1 MEKGTGNI
9 MVNAALKYEQP
20 IEVEMP
26 KNPIFLPSPLK
37 YGSVSIAQ
45 MVSNGHRYDASAYN
59 IEAMNALRE
68 VKRNKYGYVNLL
80 GQDGF
85 IKEAFVGSRFKRI
98 YTENSCDIPFFLPS
112 DIENVYPKASKYI
125 SSKTDTDIESLRVKA
140 NMLLMS
146 VSGTI
151 GKTAIVRNRLDNCVF
166 SHDLLRV
173 YFKGKYDLGYVYAFL
188 NTEVGLLILQSNN
201 YGAVIDHIEPEH
213 LANVPIPNAP
223 EELKKVIHNL
233 IVESYDLRDKS
244 NDLVDE
250 SQALLYR
257 VLQLPDINTIKGKY
271 YAEDKGF
278 KNYVVKTSEL
288 NGRLDGSYH
297 IPEANTLINLI
308 RKGADTVVPL
318 SDGRL
323 TKLIA
328 VGNRFK
334 RIYVNKE
341 NGVPYLNGKSICQ
354 LDPNGCQKKYLSL
367 AQHEVRIIEQ
377 LTIKRNTILIT
388 CSGTLGK
395 VVLVPQ
401 HWDGWAGTHDLI
413 RVYPISDD
421 MAGYIYC
428 YLQSEVGKVLINRL
442 AYGSV
447 VDHIEPCHISQ
458 LPIPI
463 LKNIEVQQKINDLVL
478 EANELRYQAYL
489 KEQEAIN
496 KMNEII
502 TL

>member
-1 MEKGTGNI
+1 MEKRTGYI
-9 MVNAALKYEQP
+9 MVNAALKYEQL
-20 IEVEMP
+20 EVELP
-26 KNPIFLPSPLK
+26 KNPLFLPSPLR

-45 MVSNGHRYDASAYN
+45 MVNNGHRYDASAYN
-59 IEAMNALRE
+59 IEAMSALRK
-68 VKRNKYGYVNLL
+68 VMRNKYGFIHLL
-80 GQDGF
+80 GAHGLVKDA
-85 IKEAFVGSRFKRI
+85 IVGSRFKRI
-98 YTENSCDIPFFLPS
+98 YTDNHKDIPFYLPS

-125 SSKTDTDIESLRVKA
+125 SAKTDTDINALKVES

-151 GKTAIVRNRLDNCVF
+151 GKTAIVRRRLDNCVF

-173 YFKGKYDLGYVYAFL
+173 VFKNDFDLGYVYAFL
-188 NTEVGLLILQSNN
+188 NTETGLLILQSNN

-213 LANVPIPNAP
+213 LANVPIPNAAK
-223 EELKKVIHNL
+223 ELKEAIHNL

-244 NDLVDE
+244 NDLIDE
-250 SQALLYR
+250 AQALLYKE
-257 VLQLPDINTIKGKY
+257 LQLPNINTIKGLN
-271 YAEDKGF
+271 YAENKGF
-278 KNYVVKTSEL
+278 QNYVVKASQL

-297 IPEANTLINLI
+297 IPEARELIDMI
-308 RKGADTVVPL
+308 SRHAK
-318 SDGRL
+318 L
-323 TKLIA
+323 TASLNDKKFTKQIS

-334 RIYVNKE
+334 RIYVDKN

-367 AQHEVRIIEQ
+367 AQHEDRIIEQ
-377 LTIKRNTILIT
+377 LTIKKNTILIT

-401 HWDGWAGTHDLI
+401 HWEGWAGTHDLI
-413 RVYPISDD
+413 RVYPVSDD

-428 YLQSEVGKVLINRL
+428 YLQSEAGKVLINRL

-463 LKNIEVQQKINDLVL
+463 LKNIEVQQKINNLVL

-496 KMNEII
+496 KMNEIL

>member
-1 MEKGTGNI
+1 MEKGARDI

-20 IEVEMP
+20 IEVELP

-59 IEAMNALRE
+59 IEAMNALRK
-68 VKRNKYGYVNLL
+68 VKRNRYGYVNLL

-85 IKEAFVGSRFKRI
+85 IEDAFVGSRFKRI
-98 YTENSCDIPFFLPS
+98 YTENPCDIPFFLPS

-125 SSKTDTDIESLRVKA
+125 SSKTDTDIESLRVKT

-188 NTEVGLLILQSNN
+188 NTEAGLLILQSNN

-223 EELKKVIHNL
+223 KELKEAIHNL

-244 NDLVDE
+244 NDLIDE
-250 SQALLYR
+250 AQELLYKE
-257 VLQLPDINTIKGKY
+257 LQLPDISTIKGEN
-271 YAEDKGF
+271 YAENKGF
-278 KNYVVKTSEL
+278 QNYVVKASQL

-297 IPEANTLINLI
+297 IPEVEEIIKAISLNAAEVTTLGDPSIS
-308 RKGADTVVPL
+308 
-318 SDGRL
+318 SDIILPG
-323 TKLIA
+323 
-328 VGNRFK
+328 RFK
-334 RIYVNKE
+334 RIYVDKE
-341 NGVPYLNGKSICQ
+341 HGVPFFGGRNLFHLNSSSI
-354 LDPNGCQKKYLSL
+354 KYLSKQQVIGDFKRSTEIKTNTL
-367 AQHEVRIIEQ
+367 LIPARGGIGKCIIAPKHMQ
-377 LTIKRNTILIT
+377 GGIISDNII
-388 CSGTLGK
+388 K
-395 VVLVPQ
+395 VVPKN
-401 HWDGWAGTHDLI
+401 DNI
-413 RVYPISDD
+413 
-421 MAGYIYC
+421 AGYLYC
-428 YLQSEVGKVLINRL
+428 YLQTDYGELLIKREVS
-442 AYGSV
+442 GSV
-447 VDHIEPCHISQ
+447 VDVIEPENISNI
-458 LPIPI
+458 LIPL
-463 LKNIEVQQKINDLVL
+463 LKDKEIQQKINDLVL

-496 KMNEII
+496 KMNEIL

>member
-1 MEKGTGNI
+1 MEKGARNI

-20 IEVEMP
+20 IEVELP

-59 IEAMNALRE
+59 IEAMNALRK
-68 VKRNKYGYVNLL
+68 VKRNRYGYVNLL

-85 IKEAFVGSRFKRI
+85 IEDAFVGSRFKRI
-98 YTENSCDIPFFLPS
+98 YTENPCDIPFFLPS

-125 SSKTDTDIESLRVKA
+125 SSKTDTDIESLRVKT

-188 NTEVGLLILQSNN
+188 NTEAGLLILQSNN

-244 NDLVDE
+244 NDLIDE
-250 SQALLYR
+250 AQALLYKE
-257 VLQLPDINTIKGKY
+257 LQLPDINTIKGKN
-271 YAEDKGF
+271 YAENKGF
-278 KNYVVKTSEL
+278 KNYVVKASQL

-297 IPEANTLINLI
+297 IPEVKEIIKAISLNATEVTTLGDPRIS
-308 RKGADTVVPL
+308 
-318 SDGRL
+318 SDIILPG
-323 TKLIA
+323 
-328 VGNRFK
+328 RFK
-334 RIYVNKE
+334 RIYVDKE
-341 NGVPYLNGKSICQ
+341 HGVPFFGGRNLFHLNSSSI
-354 LDPNGCQKKYLSL
+354 KYLSKQQVIGDFKRSTEIKTNTL
-367 AQHEVRIIEQ
+367 LIPARGGIGKCIIAPKHMHGG
-377 LTIKRNTILIT
+377 IISDNII
-388 CSGTLGK
+388 K
-395 VVLVPQ
+395 VVPKN
-401 HWDGWAGTHDLI
+401 DNI
-413 RVYPISDD
+413 
-421 MAGYIYC
+421 AGYLYC
-428 YLQSEVGKVLINRL
+428 YLQTDYGELLIKREVS
-442 AYGSV
+442 GSV
-447 VDHIEPCHISQ
+447 VDVIEPENISNI
-458 LPIPI
+458 LIPL
-463 LKNIEVQQKINDLVL
+463 LKDKEIQQKINDLVL

-502 TL
+502 GV

>member
-223 EELKKVIHNL
+223 EELKKVIHSL
-233 IVESYDLRDKS
+233 VVESYDLRDKS
-244 NDLVDE
+244 NDLIEEAQD
-250 SQALLYR
+250 LLYKE
-257 VLQLPDINTIKGKY
+257 LQLPDINTIKGEN
-271 YAEDKGF
+271 YAENKGF

-297 IPEANTLINLI
+297 IPEVEEIIKVISKNAAEVTTLGDNRISSNVILP
-308 RKGADTVVPL
+308 G
-318 SDGRL
+318 
-323 TKLIA
+323 
-328 VGNRFK
+328 RFK
-334 RIYVNKE
+334 RIYVDKDH
-341 NGVPYLNGKSICQ
+341 GVPFFGGKQLLSLNPTNI
-354 LDPNGCQKKYLSL
+354 KYLSL
-367 AQHEVRIIEQ
+367 THHGDRIENQ
-377 LTIKRNTILIT
+377 LLLEKNMCAVT
-388 CSGTLGK
+388 CSGTIGK
-395 VVLVPQ
+395 VMIVPKHWEGWTLNQ
-401 HWDGWAGTHDLI
+401 HVMRIKPTSGN
-413 RVYPISDD
+413 V
-421 MAGYIYC
+421 AGYIYAWLDSP
-428 YLQSEVGKVLINRL
+428 YAKPLIIRNT
-442 AYGSV
+442 YGAV
-447 VDHIEPCHISQ
+447 VDEIDDDQ
-458 LPIPI
+458 LSTVAIPL
-463 LKNIEVQQKINDLVL
+463 LKNKDLQQKINDLVL

-489 KEQEAIN
+489 KEQEAIK
-496 KMNEII
+496 KMNDII
-502 TL
+502 GA

>member
-1 MEKGTGNI
+1 

-20 IEVEMP
+20 IEVELP

-45 MVSNGHRYDASAYN
+45 MVSNGHRYDASSYN
-59 IEAMNALRE
+59 IEAMNALRR
-68 VKRNKYGYVNLL
+68 VKRNRYGYVQLL
-80 GQDGF
+80 GQNGF
-85 IKEAFVGSRFKRI
+85 IRDAFVGSRFKRI
-98 YTENSCDIPFFLPS
+98 YTDNPKDIPFYLPS

-125 SSKTDTDIESLRVKA
+125 SAKTDTDINALKVES

-151 GKTAIVRNRLDNCVF
+151 GKTAIVRRRLDNCVF

-173 YFKGKYDLGYVYAFL
+173 VFKNDFDLGYVYAFL
-188 NTEVGLLILQSNN
+188 NTETGLLILQSNN

-223 EELKKVIHNL
+223 KELKEEIHNL
-233 IVESYDLRDKS
+233 IVESYDLRDRS
-244 NDLVDE
+244 NDLIDE
-250 SQALLYR
+250 AQELLYKE
-257 VLQLPDINTIKGKY
+257 LQLPDISTIKGMN
-271 YAEDKGF
+271 YAENKGF
-278 KNYVVKTSEL
+278 QNYVVKASQL

-297 IPEANTLINLI
+297 IPEANELINLI
-308 RKGADTVVPL
+308 HKGADTVVPL

-367 AQHEVRIIEQ
+367 ALHEDRILEQ
-377 LTIKRNTILIT
+377 LTIRKNCILIT

-395 VVLVPQ
+395 VVLVPE

-413 RVYPISDD
+413 RVYPFSDD
-421 MAGYIYC
+421 VVGYIYC
-428 YLQSEVGKVLINRL
+428 YLQSDIGKLLISRM

-463 LKNIEVQQKINDLVL
+463 LRNAEVQCKINDFVL
-478 EANELRYQAYL
+478 KANELRYQAYL
-489 KEQEAIN
+489 KEQEAID

-502 TL
+502 GV

>member
-1 MEKGTGNI
+1 MEKRTGYI
-9 MVNAALKYEQP
+9 MVNAALKYEP
-20 IEVEMP
+20 LEVELP
-26 KNPIFLPSPLK
+26 KNRLFLPSPLR

-45 MVSNGHRYDASAYN
+45 MVNNSHRYDASAYN
-59 IEAMNALRE
+59 IEAMSALRK
-68 VKRNKYGYVNLL
+68 VMRNKYGFIHLL
-80 GQDGF
+80 GVHGL

-98 YTENSCDIPFFLPS
+98 YTDNPKDIPFYLPS

-125 SSKTDTDIESLRVKA
+125 SSKTDTDINALKVES

-151 GKTAIVRNRLDNCVF
+151 GKTAIVRRRLDNCVF

-173 YFKGKYDLGYVYAFL
+173 VFKNDFDLGYVYAFL
-188 NTEVGLLILQSNN
+188 NTETGLLILQSNN

-223 EELKKVIHNL
+223 KELKEAIHNL

-244 NDLVDE
+244 NDLIDE
-250 SQALLYR
+250 AQELLYKE
-257 VLQLPDINTIKGKY
+257 LQLPDISTIKGKN
-271 YAEDKGF
+271 YAENKGF
-278 KNYVVKTSEL
+278 QNYVVKASQL

-297 IPEANTLINLI
+297 IPEARELIDMI
-308 RKGADTVVPL
+308 SRHAK
-318 SDGRL
+318 L
-323 TKLIA
+323 TASLNDIKFTKQIS

-334 RIYVNKE
+334 RIYVDKN

-367 AQHEVRIIEQ
+367 AQHEDRIIEQ
-377 LTIKRNTILIT
+377 LTIKKNTILIT

-401 HWDGWAGTHDLI
+401 HWEGWAGTHDLI
-413 RVYPISDD
+413 RVYPVSDD

-463 LKNIEVQQKINDLVL
+463 LRNIEVQQKINDLVL

-489 KEQEAIN
+489 KEREAIN

-502 TL
+502 NN

>member
-1 MEKGTGNI
+1 
-9 MVNAALKYEQP
+9 
-20 IEVEMP
+20 
-26 KNPIFLPSPLK
+26 
-37 YGSVSIAQ
+37 

-257 VLQLPDINTIKGKY
+257 ELQLPDINTIKGKY

-278 KNYVVKTSEL
+278 KNYVVKASEL

-297 IPEANTLINLI
+297 IPQVEEIIKVISKNAAEVTTLGDNRISSNVILP
-308 RKGADTVVPL
+308 G
-318 SDGRL
+318 
-323 TKLIA
+323 
-328 VGNRFK
+328 RFK
-334 RIYVNKE
+334 RIYVDKDH
-341 NGVPYLNGKSICQ
+341 GVPFFGGKQLLSLNPTNI
-354 LDPNGCQKKYLSL
+354 KYLSL
-367 AQHEVRIIEQ
+367 THHGDRIENQ
-377 LTIKRNTILIT
+377 LLLEKNMCAVT
-388 CSGTLGK
+388 CSGTIGK
-395 VVLVPQ
+395 VMIVPKHWEGWTLNQ
-401 HWDGWAGTHDLI
+401 HVMRIKPTSGN
-413 RVYPISDD
+413 V
-421 MAGYIYC
+421 AGYIYAWLDSP
-428 YLQSEVGKVLINRL
+428 YAKPLIIRNT
-442 AYGSV
+442 YGAV
-447 VDHIEPCHISQ
+447 VDEIDDNQ
-458 LPIPI
+458 LSTVAIPL
-463 LKNIEVQQKINDLVL
+463 LKNKDIQQKINDLVL
-478 EANELRYQAYL
+478 EANELRYQAYV

-496 KMNEII
+496 KMNDII
-502 TL
+502 GA